1 MASSGHSSSTMNT
14 SLLHSNRRKALWASG
29 ALALAGAFAAGA
41 QSGNT
46 NNKPA
51 VEVKRDTHV
60 VNRGALENASFSS
73 VVKRVSPSVVKIT
86 TETKAKR
93 VSMRGNRQQLPPGFE
108 DNPMFRQFFGDGQQS
123 IQPHQ
128 SGLGSGVI
136 ISSDG

>member
-93 VSMRGNRQQLPPGFE
+93 VSMRGNGNRRGQLPPGFE
-108 DNPMFRQFFGDGQQS
+108 DNPMLRQFFGGNMPDFEQQ
-123 IQPHQ
+123 QPAQ
-128 SGLGSGVI
+128 SGL
-136 ISSDG
+136 